1 MLYADVLNY
10 LSHTLPEGQD
20 VAACEEARAILLDAG
35 ARNLADLRAASIYAD
50 TTDSQAR
57 HLLQMG
63 KVADTE
69 RLETEVYAY
78 AEKVLAKRPGDLR
91 SMANRALAADLLGR
105 LAIRRHDYAVATE
118 YAAKSAEAGES
129 YVRFNPSDL
138 NSWVYWI
145 RGARTAGDRAA
156 GAGPGRR
163 GDRRLPQGGGAR
175 ARFAQARQPGA
186 HALEQLG
193 PVDDQRRPRRPVR
206 RGPEIASMAAAAAAK
221 EAAARRRRRAVR
233 DVPCSNCTA
242 TRCRRDSTW
251 TWATTRPPSTRRR
264 RWRRGMRAL
273 EFVQDETGRQP
284 P

>member
-69 RLETEVYAY
+69 RLETEVYSY

-105 LAIRRHDYAVATE
+105 LAIRRHDYAVATD
-118 YAAKSAEAGES
+118 YAAKSAEAGEN

-145 RGARTAGDRAA
+145 RGAEQQAERAA

-163 GDRRLPQGGGAR
+163 CDRGLPQRGGAR
-175 ARFAQARQPGA
+175 PRFAQAREPGSDA
-186 HALEQLG
+186 VEHVG
-193 PVDDQRRPRRPVR
+193 SVDDQRGPGRPVR
-206 RGPEIASMAAAAAAK
+206 CGPEIAHGGGGGGK
-221 EAAARRRRRAVR
+221 
-233 DVPCSNCTA
+233 
-242 TRCRRDSTW
+242 
-251 TWATTRPPSTRRR
+251 
-264 RWRRGMRAL
+264 RG
-273 EFVQDETGRQP
+273 GGC
-284 P
+284 